1 MRQGGEF
8 GLRLTIEFQPLVR
21 HSRPGRRPGD
31 RRGHGRPN
39 GRVLFDTWHHG
50 HSALT
55 SAWLAPT
62 QASLVSCV
70 QIDDAQPPV
79 SQDLI
84 HESTFRRCL
93 PGTGTL
99 PLTPRCWVS

>member
-1 MRQGGEF
+1 
-8 GLRLTIEFQPLVR
+8 
-21 HSRPGRRPGD
+21 
-31 RRGHGRPN
+31 
-39 GRVLFDTWHHG
+39 VLFDTWHHG